1 MSKVYVTGDIHGS
14 FARFTSQKFRNL
26 TKEDIVIVL
35 GDFGGIWAQ
44 KPTKSEKYWLDW
56 LDTQKPFTVAFID
69 GNHENFDRLE
79 SEFPIIDFY
88 GAKAHKIN
96 SSVYHI
102 LRGEILT
109 IEDYNIFC
117 FGGAASHDI
126 DDGIVDIKDYAN
138 RTEMIHDFATR
149 MERGEMLRINH
160 ESWWEREMP
169 SREEM
174 DNGLGNLERVNGE
187 IDYVISHSLPANAL
201 PSIGIPYGSDPLT
214 NYFQDEITPI
224 LKKNKNIIRWYS
236 GHYHLE
242 DTTLYDDNITY
253 IIKYH
258 GIERII

>member
-1 MSKVYVTGDIHGS
+1 MSKVFVTGDIHGS

-26 TKEDIVIVL
+26 TKKDIVIVL
-35 GDFGGIWAQ
+35 GDFGGIWEQ
-44 KPTKSEKYWLDW
+44 KATKSEKYWLDW
-56 LDTQKPFTVAFID
+56 LDVQKPFTVVFID

-79 SEFPIIDFY
+79 SEFPIVDFY

-109 IEDYNIFC
+109 IEGYNIFC

-126 DDGIVDIKDYAN
+126 DDGIIDIKDYAN
-138 RTEMIHDFATR
+138 RAEMIHDYAAR
-149 MERGEMLRINH
+149 MNNGEMIRINH
-160 ESWWEREMP
+160 ESWWKREMP

-174 DNGLGNLERVNGE
+174 DNGLKNLKRVNGK
-187 IDYVISHSLPANAL
+187 IDYVISHSLPVGVL
-201 PSIGIPYGSDPLT
+201 PSIGILYGSDPLT

-224 LKKNKNIIRWYS
+224 LKEKESPVKWYS

-242 DTTLYDDNITY
+242 DTTRYDDNITY
-253 IIKYH
+253 IVKYH
-258 GIERII
+258 DIERII